1 MRAAVEDYD
10 EFSDLF
16 EQYKVTK
23 DTKDMVSKVEIMAFC
38 ESQESLRG
46 NGWRWV
52 LRALKQKGVMYK
64 SQERQ
69 TIDGR
74 TVKGF
79 CTGIQLRKES
89 DA

>member
-10 EFSDLF
+10 EVPDLF

-23 DTKDMVSKVEIMAFC
+23 DNKDMVSKLDIMRFC
-38 ESQESLRG
+38 ESKESLRG

-52 LRALKQKGVMYK
+52 LQALKQKGVMYK
-64 SQERQ
+64 SQKRQ
-69 TIDGR
+69 AIDGK

-79 CTGIQLRKES
+79 CTGIQLRKVS